1 MMTRTPAKPTKSPAT
16 ATGGSRWPRKT
27 RPSAATQSGRA
38 LAMIAASPASTVCI
52 AKWKS
57 PR

>member
-1 MMTRTPAKPTKSPAT
+1 MMTSTPAKPVNSPAT
-16 ATGGSRWPRKT
+16 ATAGSRCPRKVQ
-27 RPSAATQSGRA
+27 PSAATQSGSA
-38 LAMIAASPASTVCI
+38 LARIAASPASIVCI

>member
-1 MMTRTPAKPTKSPAT
+1 M
-16 ATGGSRWPRKT
+16 ATGGRRWPRNT
-27 RPSAATQSGRA
+27 RPSAATQSGSA
-38 LAMIAASPASTVCI
+38 LAMIAASPASIVRI